1 VKAGERLYVQSVWI
15 VSRFWR
21 GWAVEALFGR
31 TTARQ
36 KTLFTVLIGAAIV
49 WPVLLFGIV
58 VPKLAV
64 QILSFVPLPDRVP
77 NWAVRTVW
85 VVLSLLIPI
94 AVGLAIALKA
104 PRAAGRE
111 PLVQA
116 LLRGFPIT
124 IGITVSF
131 GIIFLSVPIIQIATL
146 LRRQKSIDIP
156 LIMDAPAYGQVAE
169 RACEVLNRQGFSFR
183 PSDPGWWVS
192 APVRLLEWMGGD
204 LVRSHVP
211 GRLAHF
217 VTEDLTMSLYPSGL
231 LLRGKPER
239 LTWAHGLIAE
249 AVVLTD
255 GLQTTDPTAQALER
269 RLRPLWRRHDA
280 DPAGSMHDETLLR
293 ELDRATRDLKTLEV
307 DWDDWQIVYRQV
319 LQLARAV
326 HGERPLLEG
335 EPPSRCGA
343 AIRP

>member
-1 VKAGERLYVQSVWI
+1 
-15 VSRFWR
+15 
-21 GWAVEALFGR
+21 
-31 TTARQ
+31 
-36 KTLFTVLIGAAIV
+36 
-49 WPVLLFGIV
+49 
-58 VPKLAV
+58 
-64 QILSFVPLPDRVP
+64 
-77 NWAVRTVW
+77 VW
-85 VVLSLLIPI
+85 VVLSVLIPI

-111 PLVQA
+111 PLALA

-124 IGITVSF
+124 IGVTVSF
-131 GIIFLSVPIIQIATL
+131 GIICLSVPIIQLASL

-183 PSDPGWWVS
+183 ARNPGWWVS
-192 APVRLLEWMGGD
+192 VPIRMLEWMGGD

-211 GRLAHF
+211 GQLAHF
-217 VTEDLTMSLYPSGL
+217 VTDDLTMSLYPSGL

-249 AVVLTD
+249 AVVHTD
-255 GLQTTDPTAQALER
+255 GLQTSDPKAQALER

-280 DPAGSMHDETLLR
+280 DPALAMRDEILLR
-293 ELDRATRDLKTLEV
+293 ELDRATRDLKTLQV
-307 DWDDWQIVYRQV
+307 DWDDWQIVYRQL

-326 HGERPLLEG
+326 HGELPLLEG
-335 EPPSRCGA
+335 GPPAGPSPGA
-343 AIRP
+343 PRGAGPRPRAEHRPER